1 MKKSVSVFFPPFF
14 FPDLVAMCT
23 QRRKYLWRA
32 ANDCEET
39 REKVR
44 EKETQMNF
52 KVNFPRE
59 GFFFYPSQ
67 YSCVLFLC
75 VCKSRDTIDAVYVR
89 MFVTPRH
96 TASAMCVSAYVW
108 PCDTPGGERV
118 PVSCRGNWCLPG
130 RLLCT
135 HTHAQTHTHMHAQNG
150 LDDINYRRKWHN

>member
-44 EKETQMNF
+44 EKETQMNC

-59 GFFFYPSQ
+59 GFFFIPLSTAVCCFFV
-67 YSCVLFLC
+67 CVK
-75 VCKSRDTIDAVYVR
+75 VEI
-89 MFVTPRH
+89 
-96 TASAMCVSAYVW
+96 
-108 PCDTPGGERV
+108 
-118 PVSCRGNWCLPG
+118 
-130 RLLCT
+130 
-135 HTHAQTHTHMHAQNG
+135 Q
-150 LDDINYRRKWHN
+150 